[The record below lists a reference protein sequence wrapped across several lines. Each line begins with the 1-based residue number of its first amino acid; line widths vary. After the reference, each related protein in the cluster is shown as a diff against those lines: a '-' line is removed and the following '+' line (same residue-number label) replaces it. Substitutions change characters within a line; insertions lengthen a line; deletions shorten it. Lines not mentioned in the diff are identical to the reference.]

1 MMGTPSR
8 GSLEGGHMKR
18 ILLLGLVTVSAM
30 LSACSSMYERAT
42 ASTEDEKVLR
52 PIGSDRLGDF

>member
-1 MMGTPSR
+1 
-8 GSLEGGHMKR
+8 MKR